1 MKLYFL
7 RHGLAAEREEWSGDD
22 AARPLTD
29 EGKAR
34 MARAAAVF
42 AKLELGLDAI
52 ITSPLVRAVQTAEIV
67 ARELKM
73 QNQLV
78 TDERLAP
85 GFDADAL
92 AKILPAYPKA
102 AALMFVGHEPDFS
115 ETISYLI
122 GGGRV
127 VCKKGGLAL
136 VELNATN
143 LKGELVWLVPPKA
156 LAL

>member
-73 QNQLV
+73 QNRLV

-102 AALMFVGHEPDFS
+102 AALMLVGHEPDFS

>member
-34 MARAAAVF
+34 MARAAVVF

-92 AKILPAYPKA
+92 AKILPAHPKA
-102 AALMFVGHEPDFS
+102 TALMLVGHEPDFS
-115 ETISYLI
+115 EMISYLI